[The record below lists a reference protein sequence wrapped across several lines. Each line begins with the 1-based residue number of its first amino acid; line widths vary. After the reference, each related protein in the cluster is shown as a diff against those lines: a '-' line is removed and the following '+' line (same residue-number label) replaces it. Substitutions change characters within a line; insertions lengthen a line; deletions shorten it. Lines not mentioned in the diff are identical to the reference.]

1 MANPNSNPTPTLRI
15 TDNLTR
21 VAGVLE
27 DMQAAGKLH
36 PMSPGIPPLA
46 FGAGGPMYVIYSFI
60 FTPQLFMNTS
70 VLPFSPPIS
79 HTSLISVLGITDCHK
94 SRDIHCSSDLFF
106 FFLQTSTG

>member
-27 DMQAAGKLH
+27 DMQAAGELH

-46 FGAGGPMYVIYSFI
+46 FGAGGPMYVIYSFL
-60 FTPQLFMNTS
+60 FTPSYNEYFRVTLFPLN
-70 VLPFSPPIS
+70 LP
-79 HTSLISVLGITDCHK
+79 HLI
-94 SRDIHCSSDLFF
+94 DLRV
-106 FFLQTSTG
+106 GHN